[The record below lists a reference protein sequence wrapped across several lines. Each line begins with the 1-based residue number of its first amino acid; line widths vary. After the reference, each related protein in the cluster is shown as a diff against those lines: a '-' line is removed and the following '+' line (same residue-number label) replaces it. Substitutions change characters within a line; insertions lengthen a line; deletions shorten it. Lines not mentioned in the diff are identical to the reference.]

1 MFDFESGHPVC
12 ICNYMTIYSLLEA
25 ILFDNLYSV
34 YYKFTQLIFILPFIL
49 KVCECNLVDL
59 NFKLAKIFYFEDMY

>member
-1 MFDFESGHPVC
+1 
-12 ICNYMTIYSLLEA
+12 MTIYSLLEA

-34 YYKFTQLIFILPFIL
+34 YKFTQLIFILPFIL

-59 NFKLAKIFYFEDMY
+59 NFKLSKIFYFEDMY